1 MEVVALLEFNQ
12 LNRSTNQVSSYSF
25 LDCFRNVPSV
35 SADGGRSTA
44 GVQPAES
51 INQPSKPAILFSI
64 VFVTCL
70 LSRQMEVVALLEF
83 NQLNR
88 STNQVSSYSFL
99 DCFRNVPSVSAD
111 GGRSTAGVQPAESIN
126 QPSKQLF
133 FS

>member
-12 LNRSTNQVSSYSF
+12 LNRSTNQVS
-25 LDCFRNVPSV
+25 
-35 SADGGRSTA
+35 A
-44 GVQPAES
+44 
-51 INQPSKPAILFSI
+51 AILFSI